1 MVLCRPSAPGAR
13 DRLADQDQAG
23 LSGRPL
29 RALSVTGLLHKVKV
43 SNVRPVPARLRGTII
58 GKGVPGLIW
67 SEDFV
72 MRDATGIL
80 FLDYRQPLRI
90 WEWLFGLFRAGD
102 FTGKAVEVVG
112 WFRRAPVPYLELK
125 SITVDGVTR
134 NSYARHG
141 LCSGR
146 LLVLAGLLVVAGFVR
161 TVGSRRFHR
170 SPCGFTCCSVVHD
183 ESRSR
188 RKQRVAIMSEP
199 SPPSRVRTK
208 AQTYEGAELQFDQAE
223 PTTPVIER
231 PDCAPAIGRSR
242 TPTSRST
249 ARYSAPRADNTSK
262 LRCAGARVWP
272 GS

>member
-1 MVLCRPSAPGAR
+1 MFIGLPLLGAGIGSIIKTRLVYRGDHFAP
-13 DRLADQDQAG
+13 
-23 LSGRPL
+23 
-29 RALSVTGLLHKVKV
+29 LSVTGLLHKVKV

-141 LCSGR
+141 RYVLAGF
-146 LLVLAGLLVVAGFVR
+146 LVLAGIGLTIAGF
-161 TVGSRRFHR
+161 F
-170 SPCGFTCCSVVHD
+170 VH
-183 ESRSR
+183 
-188 RKQRVAIMSEP
+188 
-199 SPPSRVRTK
+199 
-208 AQTYEGAELQFDQAE
+208 
-223 PTTPVIER
+223 
-231 PDCAPAIGRSR
+231 
-242 TPTSRST
+242 
-249 ARYSAPRADNTSK
+249 
-262 LRCAGARVWP
+262 
-272 GS
+272 